1 MKDIE
6 NHVTVFHRY
15 EYTNSARDELS
26 ALHKGDLH
34 LVGMDLHP
42 RCCHHW
48 KCMRICREDFH
59 RFSAGKAAK
68 TKESSDELR
77 CAASRAGGSKANGAS
92 ALRAVQHKL
101 KVKLTDGLEKLRM
114 QAGIMHRGLKEEDAS
129 AAAVMRL

>member
-1 MKDIE
+1 MVSVAAVTEGPKNKLAVIGLMRNIE
-6 NHVTVFHRY
+6 NHVTAFHRY

-68 TKESSDELR
+68 TKESSDKLR
-77 CAASRAGGSKANGAS
+77 CAALRAG
-92 ALRAVQHKL
+92 RV
-101 KVKLTDGLEKLRM
+101 
-114 QAGIMHRGLKEEDAS
+114 
-129 AAAVMRL
+129 AAKQTARPRCVLYSIS